1 MPTGDEG
8 VGAGG
13 VTFGTLLEVGLGLG
27 LTPPGPPGTLLL
39 EGTDFVGEPPAGA
52 EDGEPPVGAE
62 DGEPPAGAEDGEPPA
77 GAEDGEPPAGGCEP
91 AAPQALPVGGIPPEP
106 STFCPGLGNA
116 RSPGTVLQ
124 SFPMFAVN
132 MSGYV
137 DNPDPP
143 PVIVTAAQFMY
154 ISLLPCWLNH
164 VLIALLI
171 QALCGRY
178 EGVASLPAKDS
189 GASFGLLRNSEASV
203 LGRASSNEGLHDLPS
218 SPSILRQRSLARST
232 TMSR

>member
-1 MPTGDEG
+1 LVVPDATGEPVGAGDEG

-13 VTFGTLLEVGLGLG
+13 ETCGTLVEVGLGLG
-27 LTPPGPPGTLLL
+27 LLPPCPPGTLLL
-39 EGTDFVGEPPAGA
+39 EGPAFVGELPP
-52 EDGEPPVGAE
+52 
-62 DGEPPAGAEDGEPPA
+62 GAEDGEPPA
-77 GAEDGEPPAGGCEP
+77 GAEDGEPPAGGFEP
-91 AAPQALPVGGIPPEP
+91 VAPQPLPVGGRPPEP

-116 RSPGTVLQ
+116 RSPGAVAQL
-124 SFPMFAVN
+124 FPMFAVN
-132 MSGYV
+132 MSGSV

-171 QALCGRY
+171 LALRGRY
-178 EGVASLPAKDS
+178 EGLDNLPGKDS
-189 GASFGLLRNSEASV
+189 GTSFGLLGNSEASV
-203 LGRASSNEGLHDLPS
+203 LERASSNEGLHDFPGS
-218 SPSILRQRSLARST
+218 SSILRQRSLARST